1 MAALDGG
8 TKSPVKTRP
17 QIKRRTTTAAQALP
31 VPAADDLEDE
41 DNVIQLPVKPDVRL
55 KSNGT
60 TQKASHKQS
69 TLKSSTA
76 TRSAAADV
84 TTTTS
89 SSSGRRQTPRIQRAR
104 TTVSGTDKQIGV
116 LRQATKTQLSTLM
129 SSGSA
134 HAQNSSAA
142 CAIL

>member
-1 MAALDGG
+1 MAAPDGG

-17 QIKRRTTTAAQALP
+17 PIKRRTTTAAQALP
-31 VPAADDLEDE
+31 VPAADDLDYE

-60 TQKASHKQS
+60 TQKASQKQS
-69 TLKSSTA
+69 TLKSSSV
-76 TRSAAADV
+76 TRVAAADV
-84 TTTTS
+84 TTTT